1 LNDKKIQIIKKLIIM
16 KNVFFMYI
24 LTSLAILSN
33 HVNAQMMI
41 NLNKYKE
48 ENSSLGLPK
57 QGENRIVFMGNS
69 ITEDWKSLSP
79 NFFLDNNY
87 VNRGIG
93 GETSTQMLL
102 RFRSDVINLKP
113 SAVVILAG
121 INDIAENQGPISIPD
136 IARNIFF
143 MSQLASEN
151 NIKVILCSVLP
162 AYDFPWRPGLN
173 PKDKVISLN
182 DLIQKHA
189 QEKSFEYVD
198 YFSSMVDERKGLIK
212 EYGNDEVHPNL
223 EGYRVMESIIQKS
236 INKVLNK

>member
-1 LNDKKIQIIKKLIIM
+1 
-16 KNVFFMYI
+16 MYI
-24 LTSLAILSN
+24 LTSLVILSN

-79 NFFLDNNY
+79 NFFLENNY
-87 VNRGIG
+87 INRGIG

-121 INDIAENQGPISIPD
+121 INDIAENQGPISISD

>member
-1 LNDKKIQIIKKLIIM
+1 M
-16 KNVFFMYI
+16 KNIFFIYI
-24 LTSLAILSN
+24 LTSLVMLSN
-33 HVNAQMMI
+33 YVTAQELI

-48 ENSSLGLPK
+48 ENLSLGLPK

-69 ITEDWKSLSP
+69 ITEGWKSLSP

-173 PKDKVISLN
+173 PKDKVVSLN
-182 DLIQKHA
+182 ELIKKHV
-189 QEKSFEYVD
+189 QENSFEYVD

-212 EYGNDEVHPNL
+212 EYGTDEVHPNL

>member
-1 LNDKKIQIIKKLIIM
+1 M

-48 ENSSLGLPK
+48 ENSNLGLPK
-57 QGENRIVFMGNS
+57 QGENRIIFMGNS

>member
-1 LNDKKIQIIKKLIIM
+1 M
-16 KNVFFMYI
+16 RFFVFI
-24 LTSLAILSN
+24 VCTLTSQVILSN
-33 HVNAQMMI
+33 YVNAQMMI

-79 NFFLDNNY
+79 YFFLDNNY

-182 DLIQKHA
+182 DLIQKHS
-189 QEKSFEYVD
+189 QENSFEYVD

-223 EGYRVMESIIQKS
+223 EGYKVMESIIQKS
-236 INKVLNK
+236 INKVLKK

>member
-1 LNDKKIQIIKKLIIM
+1 M

>member
-1 LNDKKIQIIKKLIIM
+1 M
-16 KNVFFMYI
+16 KNIFYIYI
-24 LTSLAILSN
+24 LTSLVILSN

-69 ITEDWKSLSP
+69 ITEGWKSLSP

-189 QEKSFEYVD
+189 QENSFEYVD

>member
-1 LNDKKIQIIKKLIIM
+1 M
-16 KNVFFMYI
+16 KNVFFIYI
-24 LTSLAILSN
+24 LTSLVILSN
-33 HVNAQMMI
+33 YVNAQMMI

-57 QGENRIVFMGNS
+57 QGENRIVFIGNS

>member
-1 LNDKKIQIIKKLIIM
+1 M
-16 KNVFFMYI
+16 KNLFFMYI
-24 LTSLAILSN
+24 LTSLVILSN
-33 HVNAQMMI
+33 YVNAQMMI

-93 GETSTQMLL
+93 GETSSQMLL

>member
-1 LNDKKIQIIKKLIIM
+1 M
-16 KNVFFMYI
+16 KNIFYIYI
-24 LTSLAILSN
+24 LTSLVILSN

-189 QEKSFEYVD
+189 QENSFEYVD

>member
-1 LNDKKIQIIKKLIIM
+1 M
-16 KNVFFMYI
+16 KNIFFIYI
-24 LTSLAILSN
+24 LTSLVILSN
-33 HVNAQMMI
+33 HITAQALI

-57 QGENRIVFMGNS
+57 EGENRVVFMGNS

-79 NFFLDNNY
+79 SFFLDNNY

-102 RFRSDVINLKP
+102 RFRSDVINLQP
-113 SAVVILAG
+113 TAVVILAG

-151 NIKVILCSVLP
+151 NVKVILCSLLP
-162 AYDFPWRPGLN
+162 AYDFSWRPGLN
-173 PKDKVISLN
+173 PKDKVVSLN
-182 DLIQKHA
+182 ELIKKQA
-189 QEKSFEYVD
+189 LENDYEYVD

-223 EGYRVMESIIQKS
+223 EGYKVMESIIQTS
-236 INKVLNK
+236 INKVINK

>member
-1 LNDKKIQIIKKLIIM
+1 M
-16 KNVFFMYI
+16 KNIFFIYI
-24 LTSLAILSN
+24 LTSLVILSN
-33 HVNAQMMI
+33 YVTAQELI

-48 ENSSLGLPK
+48 ENLSLGLPK

-69 ITEDWKSLSP
+69 ITEGWKSLSP

-113 SAVVILAG
+113 TAVVILAG

-173 PKDKVISLN
+173 PKDKVVSLN

-189 QEKSFEYVD
+189 QENSFEYVD

-223 EGYRVMESIIQKS
+223 EGYKVMESIIQKS

>member
-1 LNDKKIQIIKKLIIM
+1 M
-16 KNVFFMYI
+16 KNVFFIYI
-24 LTSLAILSN
+24 LTSLVILSN
-33 HVNAQMMI
+33 YVNAQMMI

-236 INKVLNK
+236 INKILNK

>member
-1 LNDKKIQIIKKLIIM
+1 M
-16 KNVFFMYI
+16 KNVFFIYI
-24 LTSLAILSN
+24 LTSLIILSN
-33 HVNAQMMI
+33 YVNAQMMI

-69 ITEDWKSLSP
+69 ITEDWKSISP

-143 MSQLASEN
+143 MSQLAIEN

>member
-1 LNDKKIQIIKKLIIM
+1 M
-16 KNVFFMYI
+16 KNIFFIYI
-24 LTSLAILSN
+24 LTSLVILSN

-69 ITEDWKSLSP
+69 STEDWKSLSP

>member
-1 LNDKKIQIIKKLIIM
+1 M
-16 KNVFFMYI
+16 KNIFFIYI
-24 LTSLAILSN
+24 LTSLVVISN
-33 HVNAQMMI
+33 YVTAQALI
-41 NLNKYKE
+41 NLNMYKE
-48 ENSSLGLPK
+48 ENSNLGLPK
-57 QGENRIVFMGNS
+57 EGENRVVFMGNS
-69 ITEDWKSLSP
+69 ITSSWKSFNP
-79 NFFLDNNY
+79 DFFLENNY
-87 VNRGIG
+87 VNRGIS

-102 RFRSDVINLKP
+102 RFRSDVINLQP
-113 SAVVILAG
+113 TAVVILAG

-162 AYDFPWRPGLN
+162 AYDFSWRPGLN

-182 DLIQKHA
+182 KLIQNHVIVN
-189 QEKSFEYVD
+189 SFEYVD
-198 YFSSMVDERKGLIK
+198 YFSSMVDERNGLIK

-223 EGYRVMESIIQKS
+223 EGYRVMESIVQKS

>member
-1 LNDKKIQIIKKLIIM
+1 M
-16 KNVFFMYI
+16 KNIFFIYI
-24 LTSLAILSN
+24 LTSLVILSN
-33 HVNAQMMI
+33 HVNAQMII

-79 NFFLDNNY
+79 NFFLNNNY

-189 QEKSFEYVD
+189 KEKSFEYVD

>member
-1 LNDKKIQIIKKLIIM
+1 
-16 KNVFFMYI
+16 
-24 LTSLAILSN
+24 
-33 HVNAQMMI
+33 
-41 NLNKYKE
+41 
-48 ENSSLGLPK
+48 
-57 QGENRIVFMGNS
+57 MGNS

-93 GETSTQMLL
+93 GETSSQMLL

-236 INKVLNK
+236 IHKVLNK

>member
-1 LNDKKIQIIKKLIIM
+1 M
-16 KNVFFMYI
+16 KNIFFIYI
-24 LTSLAILSN
+24 LTSLVILSN

-113 SAVVILAG
+113 SAVVLLAG

>member
-1 LNDKKIQIIKKLIIM
+1 M
-16 KNVFFMYI
+16 KNVFFIYI
-24 LTSLAILSN
+24 LTSLVILSN
-33 HVNAQMMI
+33 YVNAQMMI

-113 SAVVILAG
+113 SAVVILVG

-236 INKVLNK
+236 IHKVLNK

>member
-1 LNDKKIQIIKKLIIM
+1 M
-16 KNVFFMYI
+16 KNVFFIYI
-24 LTSLAILSN
+24 LTSLVILSN
-33 HVNAQMMI
+33 YLNAQMMI

-48 ENSSLGLPK
+48 ENSNLGLPK

>member
-1 LNDKKIQIIKKLIIM
+1 M
-16 KNVFFMYI
+16 KNLFFMYI

-48 ENSSLGLPK
+48 ENSNLGLPK
-57 QGENRIVFMGNS
+57 QGENRIIFMGNS

-93 GETSTQMLL
+93 GETSSQMLL

>member
-1 LNDKKIQIIKKLIIM
+1 M
-16 KNVFFMYI
+16 KNIFFIYI
-24 LTSLAILSN
+24 LTSLVILSY

>member
-1 LNDKKIQIIKKLIIM
+1 M
-16 KNVFFMYI
+16 KNIFFIYI
-24 LTSLAILSN
+24 LTSLVILSN

>member
-1 LNDKKIQIIKKLIIM
+1 M
-16 KNVFFMYI
+16 KNVFFIYI
-24 LTSLAILSN
+24 LTSLVILSN
-33 HVNAQMMI
+33 YVNAQMMI

-182 DLIQKHA
+182 ELIQKHA

>member
-1 LNDKKIQIIKKLIIM
+1 M
-16 KNVFFMYI
+16 KNLFFMYI
-24 LTSLAILSN
+24 LTSLVILSN

-93 GETSTQMLL
+93 GETSSQMLL

>member
-1 LNDKKIQIIKKLIIM
+1 M

-24 LTSLAILSN
+24 LTSLVILSN

-93 GETSTQMLL
+93 GETSSQMLL

-236 INKVLNK
+236 IHKVLNK

>member
-1 LNDKKIQIIKKLIIM
+1 M
-16 KNVFFMYI
+16 KNVFFIYI
-24 LTSLAILSN
+24 LTSLVILSN
-33 HVNAQMMI
+33 YVNAQMMI

-151 NIKVILCSVLP
+151 NIKVILCSVLT

>member
-1 LNDKKIQIIKKLIIM
+1 
-16 KNVFFMYI
+16 MYI
-24 LTSLAILSN
+24 LTSLVILSN
-33 HVNAQMMI
+33 YVNAQMMI

-48 ENSSLGLPK
+48 ENSNLGLPK

-236 INKVLNK
+236 IHKVLNK

>member
-1 LNDKKIQIIKKLIIM
+1 M

-24 LTSLAILSN
+24 LTSLVILSN

-198 YFSSMVDERKGLIK
+198 YFSSMVDERNGLIK

>member
-1 LNDKKIQIIKKLIIM
+1 M
-16 KNVFFMYI
+16 KNVFFIYI
-24 LTSLAILSN
+24 LTSLVILSN
-33 HVNAQMMI
+33 YVNAQMMI

-182 DLIQKHA
+182 DFIQKHA

>member
-1 LNDKKIQIIKKLIIM
+1 M
-16 KNVFFMYI
+16 KNIFFIYI
-24 LTSLAILSN
+24 LTSLVILSN
-33 HVNAQMMI
+33 YVNAQMTI

-48 ENSSLGLPK
+48 ENLSLGLPK

-69 ITEDWKSLSP
+69 ITEGWKSLSP

-189 QEKSFEYVD
+189 QENSFEYVD

-236 INKVLNK
+236 INKVLSK

>member
-1 LNDKKIQIIKKLIIM
+1 M
-16 KNVFFMYI
+16 KNIFFIYI
-24 LTSLAILSN
+24 LTSLVILSN

-69 ITEDWKSLSP
+69 ITEGWKSLSP

-143 MSQLASEN
+143 MSQLASDN

-162 AYDFPWRPGLN
+162 AYDFTCRPGLN
-173 PKDKVISLN
+173 PKDKGISLN

>member
-1 LNDKKIQIIKKLIIM
+1 M
-16 KNVFFMYI
+16 RFFVFI
-24 LTSLAILSN
+24 VCALTSQVILSN
-33 HVNAQMMI
+33 YVNAQMMI

-57 QGENRIVFMGNS
+57 EGENRVVFMGNS
-69 ITEDWKSLSP
+69 ITEDWKSLST

-173 PKDKVISLN
+173 PKDKVVSLN
-182 DLIQKHA
+182 ELIKNHA
-189 QEKSFEYVD
+189 LENSFEYVD

-223 EGYRVMESIIQKS
+223 EGYKVMESIIQTS

>member
-1 LNDKKIQIIKKLIIM
+1 M
-16 KNVFFMYI
+16 KNIFFIYI
-24 LTSLAILSN
+24 LTSLVILSN

-143 MSQLASEN
+143 MSQLANEN

-182 DLIQKHA
+182 DIIQKHA

-198 YFSSMVDERKGLIK
+198 YFSSKKAAFDPIFFSCYK
-212 EYGNDEVHPNL
+212 EYV
-223 EGYRVMESIIQKS
+223 
-236 INKVLNK
+236 

>member
-1 LNDKKIQIIKKLIIM
+1 M
-16 KNVFFMYI
+16 KNVFFIYI
-24 LTSLAILSN
+24 LTSLVILSN
-33 HVNAQMMI
+33 YVNAQMMI

-198 YFSSMVDERKGLIK
+198 YFSSMVDERNGLIK

>member
-1 LNDKKIQIIKKLIIM
+1 M
-16 KNVFFMYI
+16 KNIFFIYI
-24 LTSLAILSN
+24 LTSLVMLSN